1 MPKPEPHE
9 YAVHVGAQDRPD
21 RVDLLELLAMLRRDW
36 WDDAACRGQHGL
48 MFPDRRKTG
57 AATAVAKA
65 LELCAGCAVRS
76 QCATAGLSESYGV
89 WGGHF
94 REPHRSRRMTV
105 GNCLLDGRWWS
116 SSDLALTVGR
126 SEAHI
131 RAQIKKLNNRWR
143 IEKRTRGGQVEYRK
157 VPE

>member
-9 YAVHVGAQDRPD
+9 YAVHVGAQDKAD
-21 RVDLLELLAMLRRDW
+21 RVDLLELLALLRRDW
-36 WDDAACRGQHGL
+36 WADAACRGAGPV
-48 MFPDRRKTG
+48 MFPRRDRPEDV
-57 AATAVAKA
+57 AAAYAYCDRCSVI
-65 LELCAGCAVRS
+65 EECRD
-76 QCATAGLSESYGV
+76 AGLGESNGV

-131 RAQIKKLNNRWR
+131 RAQIKKLGNRWR
-143 IEKRTRGGQVEYRK
+143 IEKRTRGGQVQYRK
-157 VPE
+157 VDE